1 MEAVA
6 AARDLLQNPTALP
19 VLLLFAGFTVLY
31 ALRLRGRGS
40 GGLRLPPSPYALP
53 FLGHLHLL
61 APLPHQALHRLAAR
75 HGPLIYLRLGSVPAI
90 AACSPDAAREVLKNH
105 EAAFLDR
112 PMPAAVSRLTYG
124 GQDFSFSPY
133 GPYWRFMKRACVHEL
148 LAGRTLD
155 RLRHVR
161 REEVARLVASLSRSA
176 ADGARVDVGA
186 PLMGLTGDIV
196 SRMVMSR
203 RWTGHEDGDTEEMR
217 TVVAETAELTGTFNL
232 QDYIGVFKNRD
243 VQGLG
248 KRVEALHHKFDAMME
263 RILTARDAERRR
275 RREEAGEVDAKDVLD
290 MLFDMHEDEAAEMR
304 LTRENIKAFM
314 LVRPWLSFP

>member
-1 MEAVA
+1 
-6 AARDLLQNPTALP
+6 
-19 VLLLFAGFTVLY
+19 
-31 ALRLRGRGS
+31 
-40 GGLRLPPSPYALP
+40 
-53 FLGHLHLL
+53 
-61 APLPHQALHRLAAR
+61 
-75 HGPLIYLRLGSVPAI
+75 
-90 AACSPDAAREVLKNH
+90 
-105 EAAFLDR
+105 
-112 PMPAAVSRLTYG
+112 
-124 GQDFSFSPY
+124 
-133 GPYWRFMKRACVHEL
+133 
-148 LAGRTLD
+148 
-155 RLRHVR
+155 
-161 REEVARLVASLSRSA
+161 VASLSRSA

-248 KRVEALHHKFDAMME
+248 KRVDALHHKFDAMME